1 MKVLIVSGGIGSG
14 KSTVCRML
22 ETMYGAPVYDADMR
36 VKNFYTEKSDLLP
49 GIENAL
55 GERFRDADG
64 IFRPSVLASRIFSD
78 SEALRVVESLVFPV
92 LTEDF
97 YRWRDLNADKRF
109 VVLESATILEKP
121 DLAGLGDYVVVV
133 DAPVDTRVQR
143 AIERDGVTYESVIG
157 RVNNQKLMNE
167 ISSGMIPPSVDFV
180 IINDGSLEA
189 LSENVKK
196 CIESLDI

>member
-22 ETMYGAPVYDADMR
+22 ETIYGAPVYDADMR

-55 GERFRDADG
+55 GERFRGADG
-64 IFRPSVLASRIFSD
+64 IFLPSVLASRIFSD

-97 YRWRDLNADKRF
+97 YRWRALNADKRF

-133 DAPVDTRVQR
+133 DAPVATRVQR

>member
-36 VKNFYTEKSDLLP
+36 VKNFYTEKLDLLP

-133 DAPVDTRVQR
+133 DAPVATRVQR

>member
-1 MKVLIVSGGIGSG
+1 M
-14 KSTVCRML
+14 
-22 ETMYGAPVYDADMR
+22 
-36 VKNFYTEKSDLLP
+36 
-49 GIENAL
+49 
-55 GERFRDADG
+55 
-64 IFRPSVLASRIFSD
+64 
-78 SEALRVVESLVFPV
+78 RVVESLVFPV

-97 YRWRDLNADKRF
+97 HRWRDLNADKRF

-133 DAPVDTRVQR
+133 DAPVATRVQR